1 MAEKHKHERQNFVIT
16 SLTMTETTLNLVH
29 ASKSRG
35 GVLWSKDD
43 YDVYDGKRVIGRI
56 MLHPQ
61 GPKSRPWCWTI
72 TARGRIASLA
82 DSGYAANREQAL
94 ADFKTRWE
102 FK

>member
-1 MAEKHKHERQNFVIT
+1 MNTA
-16 SLTMTETTLNLVH
+16 LTMTETTLSLVH

-43 YDVYDGKRVIGRI
+43 YDVYDGERRVIGRI

-61 GPKSRPWCWTI
+61 ARKDRPWLWTI
-72 TARGRIASLA
+72 TVRARIASLS
-82 DSGYAANREQAL
+82 DSGYAASREQAL
-94 ADFKTRWE
+94 ADFKARWE

>member
-1 MAEKHKHERQNFVIT
+1 
-16 SLTMTETTLNLVH
+16 MTETTLNLVH

-35 GVLWSKDD
+35 GVLWSKED
-43 YDVYDGKRVIGRI
+43 YDVYDGERRVIGRI

-61 GPKSRPWCWTI
+61 ARKDRPWLWMI
-72 TARGRIASLA
+72 TARARIASLA

-94 ADFKTRWE
+94 ADLKARWE

>member
-1 MAEKHKHERQNFVIT
+1 
-16 SLTMTETTLNLVH
+16 MTETTLNLVH

-61 GPKSRPWCWTI
+61 ARKDRPWLWMI
-72 TARGRIASLA
+72 TARARIASLA

-94 ADFKTRWE
+94 ADFKARWE